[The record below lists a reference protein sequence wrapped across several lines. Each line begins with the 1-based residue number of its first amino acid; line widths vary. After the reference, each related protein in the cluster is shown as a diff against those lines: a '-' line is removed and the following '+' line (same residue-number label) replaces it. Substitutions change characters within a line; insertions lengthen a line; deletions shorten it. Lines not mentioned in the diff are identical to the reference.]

1 MTQQELREML
11 IDRTIQ
17 GQQQYIAAQ
26 AGLNQATLSRFKNG
40 QIDLYPELFAKL
52 ENYLVNNPM

>member
-11 IDRTIQ
+11 IERTIRGKQ
-17 GQQQYIAAQ
+17 HYIAAQ
-26 AGLNQATLSRFKNG
+26 AGLSPNTLSRFKRG